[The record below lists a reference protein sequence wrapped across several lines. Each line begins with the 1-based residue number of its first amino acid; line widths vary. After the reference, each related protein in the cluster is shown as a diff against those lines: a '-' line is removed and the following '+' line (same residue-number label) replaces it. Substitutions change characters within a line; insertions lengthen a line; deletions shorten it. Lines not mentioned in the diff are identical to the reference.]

1 VSIWEDPATD
11 WTSGDGLRA
20 VQLFG
25 LAYPDVSSARAAGEA
40 VGLAWLTAYEALP
53 SPALWA
59 ELLRRAA
66 ETGRSYALAADLL
79 HDPER
84 SWFARPLRELLGDR
98 LPEANKTLTDRHGL
112 PADRD
117 ARNAVLENLDV
128 AQTAAALIGPVTI
141 EQGVLQAITDAVAG
155 LMDQDVAIVREL
167 DARRRMALVQR
178 GGAPLGSGFLV
189 GPDLLLTAAHVIRNG
204 GPPRPE
210 DRCGLRAVF
219 DYSGYGDQRRTPAE
233 SGDPV
238 PVAALLRWSLATD
251 WEMNGQL
258 QSWEA
263 PEDRLDYALL
273 RLARSVARENA
284 HDGQVRGHYRLDD
297 QQLDLARFG
306 AAHVYHHPLGEFL
319 KHGIATGGLGRNKSG
334 TRLRYGANTLAGSSG
349 GLVLSDDGRPI
360 ALHHYGA
367 AKTNQ
372 GVPIWLI
379 ARESRD
385 LLDGETRVRP
395 DGGGQPAAPAAAAV
409 PVVRPHLALQVR
421 GKPVVDREGFRS
433 QLWDCMTRPDVPRQL
448 LVVGPTDSGV
458 SWSYNIVNN
467 VAGEA
472 PLVPELQGAAP
483 GGVWARKIDLR
494 KHISLLPEER
504 RGALIREV
512 VSAASEQPLDTAFVA
527 QAARHVS
534 DFRDWCMRRFAGRD
548 RQFWLFIDSIDDI
561 AEIARHG
568 VDEVLTA
575 LVDVADDQ
583 QTHLYLVLGGREA
596 NRLGHDSLGYIS
608 PDTVSGLTRR
618 AVRQWLE
625 DRAAEIGST
634 VVAGRVDAFLDKWFV
649 GEGPAAEPERLSLAL
664 PAASREVS
672 G

>member
-1 VSIWEDPATD
+1 MSIWDDLDTD
-11 WTSGDGLRA
+11 WSSGDGLRA
-20 VQLFG
+20 VQLFQ
-25 LAYPDVSSARAAGEA
+25 LAYSDVSSARAAAEA
-40 VGLAWLTAYEALP
+40 VGLAWLTRYEALP
-53 SPALWA
+53 SFALWA
-59 ELLRRAA
+59 ELLRQAV

-128 AQTAAALIGPVTI
+128 AQTAAALIEPVTV
-141 EQGVLQAITDAVAG
+141 EAGVLQAITDPRAG
-155 LMDQDVAIVREL
+155 LLDQDMVIVREL
-167 DARRRMALVQR
+167 DARRRVALVQR
-178 GGAPLGSGFLV
+178 GGGALGTGFLV

-204 GPPRPE
+204 GPPRSE
-210 DRCGLRAVF
+210 DSCGLRAVF
-219 DYSGYGDQRRTPAE
+219 DYSAYGDRDRTPAE
-233 SGDPV
+233 SEDPV

-251 WEMNGQL
+251 AEMNRQH

-273 RLARSVARENA
+273 RLARSVAREKA
-284 HDGQVRGHYRLDD
+284 YDGQVRGHYRLDD
-297 QQLDLARFG
+297 QQLDLDRFG

-319 KHGIATGGLGRNKSG
+319 KHGIATSGLGLNRAG

-367 AKTNQ
+367 ERTNQ

-379 ARESRD
+379 AREIRD
-385 LLDGETRVRP
+385 LLDGDTRVRP
-395 DGGGQPAAPAAAAV
+395 DRGGQPVQQAAVVV

-472 PLVPELQGAAP
+472 ALVAELQRAAP
-483 GGVWARKIDLR
+483 SGVCARKIDLR

-512 VSAASEQPLDTAFVA
+512 VSSASEQPLDTTFIA
-527 QAARHVS
+527 QSARHVS
-534 DFRDWCMRRFAGRD
+534 DFRDWCMRRFTGRD

-561 AEIARHG
+561 AEVARHG

-583 QTHLYLVLGGREA
+583 QTYLYLVLGGREA
-596 NRLGHDSLGYIS
+596 NRLEHDSLGYIS

-625 DRAAEIGST
+625 DRVGEIGST
-634 VVAGRVDAFLDKWFV
+634 VVTDRVDAFLDEWFV
-649 GEGPAAEPERLSLAL
+649 GEGPASEPERLSLAL

-672 G
+672 A